1 MVHALRL
8 RHQCGQRRRR
18 FVCAASAIIEQRISQ
33 IEISDLAPSETQS
46 DCSRRGQNTFPSCG
60 FGRQTVRPAPRTSR
74 AADQSTNHDEIT
86 IVLVEPADGTPPLV
100 RVIGRYAPQQP
111 PPPITLLWRR
121 RSSGSSPRAQRR
133 WHDTRREDYE
143 QRPQGVPSVRGRS
156 PRGRGVRA
164 VGVVGGADMAGL
176 NVPPGYHR
184 TATALRVGA
193 TASNGLHVPCRRT
206 TE

>member
-18 FVCAASAIIEQRISQ
+18 FVCAASAIIERRISQ
-33 IEISDLAPSETQS
+33 IEIAGLAPSETQS

-60 FGRQTVRPAPRTSR
+60 FGRQTVRGPNIESGRSEHQPRRDDDCPGR
-74 AADQSTNHDEIT
+74 ARGRHAAARAS
-86 IVLVEPADGTPPLV
+86 V
-100 RVIGRYAPQQP
+100 GRYAPQQP

-121 RSSGSSPRAQRR
+121 RWSGSSPRAQRR

-164 VGVVGGADMAGL
+164 VGVVGGADMARL
-176 NVPPGYHR
+176 NVPPGYYR